1 MTLDFDLTL
10 DGAVAM
16 LMELCLE
23 PDADQQFRLVRI
35 ELGQR

>member
-16 LMELCLE
+16 LTECCLE
-23 PDADQQFRLVRI
+23 PDADQQLRLVGV